1 MYEEIPNIEI
11 KDENV
16 KYKFID
22 SPLVEVTDIEYV
34 PYYYNL
40 GLKYSTNKCY
50 LRKEVVEMLYEARK
64 LLPEGYDFKILD
76 GYRSIELQEEL
87 YYYYYDKII
96 EEFHLEKLSK
106 KEKEIFIN
114 QYVALPKKDNIY
126 APAHTTGGA
135 VDLLLT
141 YKGKDLDFGVKFD
154 EFTDKTKTNYYEIN
168 NISDKIKNNRRLLY
182 NIMTQVGFT
191 NLPSECWHYDYGD
204 KNWAT
209 LKKDSIKYKGK
220 F

>member
-11 KDENV
+11 KDEKI
-16 KYKFID
+16 KYRFID
-22 SPLVEVTDIEYV
+22 SPLVEVTNIEYE

-50 LRKEVVEMLYEARK
+50 LRKEVLDMLLEARK
-64 LLPEGYDFKILD
+64 ILPDGYDFKILD

-96 EEFHLEKLSK
+96 EEFHLDNLSK
-106 KEKEIFIN
+106 TEKEKFIN

-135 VDLLLT
+135 VDLVIT
-141 YKGKDLDFGVKFD
+141 YHGKDLDFGVKFD
-154 EFTDKTKTNYYEIN
+154 EFTDKTQTNYYEKN
-168 NISDKIKNNRRLLY
+168 NVSEEIKNNRRMLY
-182 NIMTQVGFT
+182 NTMIKVGFT
-191 NLPSECWHYDYGD
+191 NLPSECWHFDYGD
-204 KNWAT
+204 KNWAII
-209 LKKDSIKYKGK
+209 KKEDIIYKGE

>member
-1 MYEEIPNIEI
+1 MYEEIPNEEI
-11 KDENV
+11 TDEKVN
-16 KYKFID
+16 YNFID

-40 GLKYSTNKCY
+40 GLKYSTNKCF
-50 LRKEVVEMLYEARK
+50 LRKELLDLLLEARK

-87 YYYYYDKII
+87 YYYYYNKII
-96 EEFHLEKLSK
+96 KEFNLESLSK
-106 KEKEIFIN
+106 KEKELFVN
-114 QYVALPKKDNIY
+114 KYVALPKKDNLY

-141 YKGKDLDFGVKFD
+141 YNGKDLDFGVKFD
-154 EFTDKTKTNYYEIN
+154 EFTNKTKTNYYEEN
-168 NISDKIKNNRRLLY
+168 NISEEIKNNRRLLY
-182 NIMTQVGFT
+182 NTMIQVGFT
-191 NLPSECWHYDYGD
+191 NLPSECWHYDYGNN
-204 KNWAT
+204 NWAI
-209 LKKDSIKYKGK
+209 LKKDNIIYKGY

>member
-1 MYEEIPNIEI
+1 MYEEIPKEEI
-11 KDENV
+11 IDV
-16 KYKFID
+16 KVKHNFID

-50 LRKEVVEMLYEARK
+50 LRKEVLDLLIKART

-87 YYYYYDKII
+87 YYYYYNKII
-96 EEFHLEKLSK
+96 KEFNLESLSK
-106 KEKEIFIN
+106 KEKELFVN
-114 QYVALPKKDNIY
+114 QYVALPKKDNLY

-141 YKGKDLDFGVKFD
+141 YRGKDLDFGVKFD
-154 EFTDKTKTNYYEIN
+154 EFTDKTKTNYYEEN
-168 NISDKIKNNRRLLY
+168 DISEEIKNNRRMLY

-191 NLPSECWHYDYGD
+191 NLPSECWHYDYGNN
-204 KNWAT
+204 NWAI
-209 LKKDSIKYKGK
+209 LKKDNIIYKGE

>member
-1 MYEEIPNIEI
+1 MYEEIPNEKIT
-11 KDENV
+11 DEKVN
-16 KYKFID
+16 YSFID
-22 SPLVEVTDIEYV
+22 SPLVEVTDIEYT

-40 GLKYSTNKCY
+40 GLKYSTNKCF
-50 LRKEVVEMLYEARK
+50 LRKEVLDLLLQARS

-87 YYYYYDKII
+87 YYYYYNKII
-96 EEFHLEKLSK
+96 KEFNLESLSK
-106 KEKEIFIN
+106 KEKELFVN

-141 YKGKDLDFGVKFD
+141 YNGKDLDFGVKFD
-154 EFTDKTKTNYYEIN
+154 EFTNKTKTNYYEIN
-168 NISDKIKNNRRLLY
+168 DISEEIKNNRRLLY
-182 NIMTQVGFT
+182 NTMTQVGFT

-204 KNWAT
+204 NNWAI
-209 LKKDSIKYKGK
+209 LKKDNIIYKGD